1 LSRCLCAESAR
12 RFCWNG
18 YPADSTRSSCF
29 SLNLHMVTTDTTI
42 IQLLISYTMS
52 QQNMYHSC
60 SQGSKKTDSR
70 ACHACAWIRMQCQ
83 MKAEERRR
91 LSKVKVRAVKQAL
104 TKTRVEGEIQMDSI
118 EGAAKQI
125 ISSAGGAVID
135 KLGEVGRRVMK
146 SYGLSHDSPAVP
158 RMDAGQ
164 LALSD
169 LPKETLSTAFKTGDF
184 TDKQSNVLGEKDSV
198 DVCDLLARCKIPS
211 RLKVINWKTTDV
223 VGTDLLDKAMRDSG
237 GLPPLNVAPYEPA
250 KAAFI
255 ANRYFEFTNTAPSA
269 VSNFYEKWRG
279 SLKYTVEVLP
289 TTFHQGQL
297 YIAYVPCG
305 SGIPTT
311 TNFKQARNC
320 VGATIDLSKNN
331 RTELI
336 IPWNCDREY
345 ASLEI
350 SGGSKPEPG
359 KAIGSLQM
367 FVQNPLTGPAA
378 VTDNI
383 DINLWISVEDDFE
396 FISPTRSSFLVKVNG
411 AWQAGSEEIVKDDR
425 LGSEAVSRPSG
436 DEPSTTDA
444 VSRACNVQP
453 ANMTSIPQREYL
465 METGITW
472 TASQARNV
480 CIYRTSVA
488 TLLGQDELALT
499 GLFKYHQWYRGV
511 LELTLR
517 MNANP
522 FMTGMLAMFVI
533 PPNFSSAG
541 NTVAEAGTWFSENE
555 PTINQMGCVFYTPMS
570 NTTAVLRVPWNNF
583 KRIVDTSSIRSGSK
597 DLGEVCICVYNSL
610 KVGTSGSVS
619 LQGSLWG
626 RIIDPYIGLKRAVPV
641 SAAAISVEAE
651 LQGETGG
658 VDLNGEMQ
666 GNAESGDNRASDT
679 QLGVSSTSGR
689 LAPEE
694 TKGQSSYMQNRHM
707 NVKELLRRPD
717 FIVRM
722 IVGKSGDLN
731 RYKVLAPAGGY
742 GSGRTSTYLR
752 TLYRYWSGQWR
763 FTIANTADVLSKSL
777 FTATRTNEKVVKNTT
792 INEILDQRL
801 YFNGTVV
808 WKPYLESAVN
818 VAVPFYSDWAMLE
831 SLSTGAINPAT
842 SVSGGLKIGVDGTL
856 VTDNTGF
863 FTYDIFQS
871 IGDDFNLY
879 YPMPF
884 PPVRYDTVNPTSFE
898 SLGIVA
904 EEGEELVTELQG
916 GGNMEDKPIFEQMER
931 NRKLFEAEER
941 LAREQELTEEEL
953 RLHMLYFEVVSPEE
967 RERHDREILCRFHYA
982 RTGTKYWR
990 YASSMLNKTLIR
1002 HRIRH
1007 EAVRDLLREG
1017 IEANPGPTSG
1027 LGNSSEDDL
1036 NCVSLE
1042 ELDSII
1048 EECLSSV
1055 EEQGLVTQVTG
1066 FIRRVIDWIEKKV
1079 TKAAS
1084 FEIACRLEKYM
1095 TKIVNKVLPVVTWSL
1110 DFLGNLYVL
1119 MNAQSDVMKTVA
1131 MTSIAAK
1138 CVMAHAY
1145 GHDVLKQLTEVHGFR
1160 QALGADDVG
1169 KLAGSIATAVVAGA
1183 LAMFGANF
1191 LKSDE
1196 KSVRSLATF
1205 KAGEAMAT
1213 LSKINSGRKA
1223 VPELWA
1229 ACKSAVHVAITY
1241 ILLGRG
1247 ISDDW
1252 WAENEKKVIA
1262 WQKQWDQDSLNG
1274 LYSNNKAFGYT
1285 AEGSNY
1291 VRIAKLAE
1299 FAKEVRAKSVSIK
1312 GFPVTAVRTASAI
1325 LERFGQLEAAYTYA
1339 NGRMEPIGI
1348 WLEGDP
1354 GCGKSLM
1361 ATKILPFIVMKN
1373 VQLVKDYEECSR
1385 HVFSKPC
1392 DPDQKFMDGYLA
1404 QKWVMI
1410 DDFAAGTE
1418 DKDVL
1423 QIINLISIA
1432 NCPVNMAD
1440 IAEKK
1445 TLFTSLF
1452 VCATT
1457 NQRSVNVVNAVRDK
1471 SAIARRFPFCYHV
1484 TVAPTMAT
1492 PEGRIDM
1499 EKLNDELEKCN
1510 GDMSKLLDVAERT
1523 WYVTKINLLDGQ
1535 VERNG
1540 VSYRAMVHDICSKYL
1555 HKVNNSNRL
1564 EKVMATF
1571 QMGKEND
1578 DDDDDFDFGPGPD
1591 CDDVEER
1598 VPEMGSNASFWET
1611 IRKNKA
1617 VMKSIGSRPF
1627 DYIDRAEAR
1636 EWENMA
1642 ALADVGTHFVEW
1654 ERVYVDAESGPSE
1667 PKKLTQEAK
1676 DWIFNVR
1683 ANCENGDIEDFIARR
1698 LLRDVKN
1705 NLRVMGFGDWNE
1717 LATRSFDCRSDVFS
1731 LTEDGFRN
1739 ALGFCLRKQGGP
1751 MAEGK
1756 SWAGVIGHF
1765 LLKAGVAVAAYSVCY
1780 AIVRMI
1786 TRIVD
1791 RMMDRKEIQGPEY
1804 DRGVREKFRIAGP
1817 KPNKIRVKGQWQN
1830 GVPELTDVHKSIQR
1844 ALRWV
1849 QFRGDNSEPQ
1859 GIYALAIDNRTLLMP
1874 EHFVLLMKR
1883 ETDTNV
1889 FAEIEVV
1896 DKTGARRGFT
1906 PIKVD
1911 PANYEQLNDC
1921 LPFDGPRD
1929 LIVVKLVG
1937 TCVAHARSIRHLMIT
1952 RKELA
1957 RFKGRKFLC
1966 NFLHRDENR
1975 TGAAIIDL
1983 GDEITDHGVA
1993 AVRGVTATLTKRG
2006 DCGRP
2011 YVLANRG
2018 IKNPLAGL
2026 HIWGLISSGGVGVA
2040 LISREAF
2047 EEAESRV
2054 NNRTGPIKAVED
2066 LVIEEQGLVVTK
2078 ADSAWWT
2085 SDMEVLGAATWNGS
2099 IVERHQPVDTAFVRS
2114 GLVHAEW
2121 TDEFL
2126 PSSKK
2131 VIKNGDHLVHPLYA
2145 NAQKFCDNKQRVVP
2159 VRFHEDVVEFMKEK
2173 MGVLEKPFVLTEDEM
2188 INGVDEMQPVVLS
2201 TSCGFYQQDFVNGKK
2216 ELFEEIE
2223 GLPEGEPKRYR
2234 FSKEW
2239 YERKLTG
2246 PNKTLDELTKENTVR
2261 IQNWQQPVTIWTA
2274 TNKDELVKRMKAR
2287 SGKTRVFVQPT
2298 VDISLLIRKYFGRFI
2313 NEYKRRAGFNLCHG
2327 IGKDKERVWRAYWE
2341 GLNEVGDQ
2349 GFDVDYSNYDGT
2361 VSQNAVDAFLAVTD
2375 HAYGYRNMSERHSLV
2390 ESIVRSKLLVGRL
2403 LINKEQGNCSGSPI
2417 TDIFNSITN
2426 WYIILMTY
2434 RMCAPDDDEGRPVPM
2449 HYFDSDVRAITYG
2462 DDVICS
2468 VSERARSF
2476 FNRWSVAQTAGV
2488 LGMVVTSAAKNAEL
2502 VDMEPLSDLTFL
2514 KSAFVD
2520 RVSYMAAPLPIEV
2533 IHRELMWTRKENVGD
2548 VTILEQKVD
2557 AAMRF
2562 IAHHGKEAYDKLKNQ
2577 LASIGIETRGSFAD
2591 FERDMRDLQEL
2602 EVVDGPKYIQHWPD
2616 MFMAFDVDQ
2625 RENLNWCD
2633 PTVVGVDDEIDYL

>member
-1 LSRCLCAESAR
+1 
-12 RFCWNG
+12 
-18 YPADSTRSSCF
+18 
-29 SLNLHMVTTDTTI
+29 MVTTFYTT
-42 IQLLISYTMS
+42 LLRLFSTMS
-52 QQNMYHSC
+52 QQNVYHSC
-60 SQGSKKTDSR
+60 AQGSGKTDAR
-70 ACHACAWIRMQCQ
+70 ACQACSWRRMQCQ
-83 MKAEERRR
+83 MRAEERRR
-91 LSKVKVRAVKQAL
+91 LSKVKVRAVKQAM
-104 TKTRVEGEIQMDSI
+104 TVEKVDGELQMDSI

-184 TDKQSNVLGEKDSV
+184 TDKQETVLGEDASI
-198 DVCDLLARCKIPS
+198 DVCDLLARCKMPS
-211 RLKVINWKTTDV
+211 RLKVIRWTTTDV
-223 VGTDLLDKAMRDSG
+223 VGTDLLARAMTESG
-237 GLPPLNVAPYEPA
+237 GIPPLNVAPYEPA
-250 KAAFI
+250 QVDI
-255 ANRYFEFTNTAPSA
+255 IGSRYFEFTNTAPSA

-305 SGIPTT
+305 SGIPTAT
-311 TNFKQARNC
+311 TFKQARNC

-331 RTELI
+331 KTELI
-336 IPWNCDREY
+336 VPWNSDREY
-345 ASLEI
+345 DSLEI
-350 SGGSKPEPG
+350 SGGSVQLPG
-359 KAIGSLQM
+359 KATGCLQM

-378 VTDNI
+378 VTDQI

-396 FISPTRSSFLVKVNG
+396 FISPTRSAFLVKVNG
-411 AWQAGSEEIVKDDR
+411 AWQAGSEEVVKDDR
-425 LGSEAVSRPSG
+425 LGTEAVSRPSG
-436 DEPSTTDA
+436 DVPSTNDA
-444 VSRACNVQP
+444 VSRACNVEP

-465 METGITW
+465 MDTGITW
-472 TASQARNV
+472 TASNPRGV
-480 CIYRTSVA
+480 CIYRKSVA

-522 FMTGMLAMFVI
+522 FMTGMLAMFVL

-541 NTVAEAGTWFSENE
+541 NNAGDAGLWYREIQ

-583 KRIVDTSSIRSGSK
+583 KRIIDTSSIRSGSK
-597 DLGEVCICVYNSL
+597 DLGEVCICVYNNL
-610 KVGTSGSVS
+610 RVAASGSNTI
-619 LQGSLWG
+619 QGSLWG

-641 SAAAISVEAE
+641 TAGAVTVDAE
-651 LQGETGG
+651 QQGETGG
-658 VDLNGEMQ
+658 VQPNGEMQ

-694 TKGQSSYMQNRHM
+694 TTGQGSYMRNRHM

-722 IVGKSGDLN
+722 NVNTNNELK
-731 RYKVLAPAGGY
+731 RYRVLVPSGGY
-742 GSGRTSTYLR
+742 GQGRTSAYLR

-763 FTIANTADVLSKSL
+763 FTIANTADVLSKTL
-777 FTATRTNEKVVKNTT
+777 MTATRTTTKVAKQTT
-792 INEILDQRL
+792 ITELLDQRL

-808 WKPYLESAVN
+808 WKPFLESAVN

-831 SLSTGAINPAT
+831 SLSTGPINAET
-842 SVSGGLKIGVDGTL
+842 SVCGGLKIGVDGTL
-856 VTDNTGF
+856 ITDQTGF
-863 FTYDIFQS
+863 FEYDIYQS

-879 YPMPF
+879 FPMPF
-884 PPVRYDTVNPTSFE
+884 PPVRYDTVNPT
-898 SLGIVA
+898 LA
-904 EEGEELVTELQG
+904 EVLDDVEEEPEDLEIELQG
-916 GGNMEDKPIFEQMER
+916 GGNVSDEPIFEQMER
-931 NRKLFEAEER
+931 NRRLFEEEER
-941 LAREQELTEEEL
+941 QARENPLTEEEW
-953 RLHMLYFEVVSPEE
+953 RLHELYRKIVPEE
-967 RERHDREILCRFHYA
+967 ERKRYDREVFCRFTYA
-982 RTGTKYWR
+982 RTGTKYWK
-990 YASSMLNKTLIR
+990 YAAGMLNQTLIR
-1002 HRIRH
+1002 HRIQH

-1027 LGNSSEDDL
+1027 LGNSSEEDL
-1036 NCVSLE
+1036 NCVNLE

-1119 MNAQSDVMKTVA
+1119 MNAESDVMKTVA

-1160 QALGADDVG
+1160 QALGVDDIA
-1169 KLAGSIATAVVAGA
+1169 KLAGAIATAVVAGA

-1196 KSVRSLATF
+1196 KSVRSLAAF

-1223 VPELWA
+1223 VPELWT

-1252 WAENEKKVIA
+1252 WTENEKKVVA
-1262 WQKQWDQDSLNG
+1262 WQRQWDQDSVDG

-1285 AEGSNY
+1285 ADGSNY
-1291 VRIAKLAE
+1291 MRISRLAE

-1312 GFPVTAVRTASAI
+1312 GFPVTAIRTASAI
-1325 LERFGQLEAAYTYA
+1325 LERFGQLETAYTYA
-1339 NGRMEPIGI
+1339 NGRIEPVGI

-1354 GCGKSLM
+1354 GCGKSFM
-1361 ATKILPFIVMKN
+1361 ATKILPFIVMRK
-1373 VQLVKDYEECSR
+1373 VELVKDYPEAMR

-1484 TVAPTMAT
+1484 SVRPEMAT
-1492 PEGRIDM
+1492 DRGKIDM
-1499 EKLNDELEKCN
+1499 SKFNAELEKCN
-1510 GDMSKLLDVAERT
+1510 GEMSKLLDVAERT
-1523 WYVTKINLLDGQ
+1523 WSITKINLLDGA
-1535 VERNG
+1535 VERHDT
-1540 VSYRAMVHDICSKYL
+1540 SYRAMVHDVCARYEF
-1555 HKVNNSNRL
+1555 KVTNSDRL
-1564 EKVMATF
+1564 EKVLATF
-1571 QMGKEND
+1571 QMGKENKD
-1578 DDDDDFDFGPGPD
+1578 DDDDSDFDYGPGPE
-1591 CDDVEER
+1591 DDKDLESF

-1611 IRKNKA
+1611 IKKNKA
-1617 VMKSIGSRPF
+1617 VLKSIGSKPIGR
-1627 DYIDRAEAR
+1627 IDRIEAR

-1642 ALADVGTHFVEW
+1642 GLADVGTQFVEW
-1654 ERVYVDAESGPSE
+1654 ERVYVDAEVGPSTQQ
-1667 PKKLTQEAK
+1667 PLTAEAK
-1676 DWIFNVR
+1676 DWIFSVR
-1683 ANCENGDIEDFIARR
+1683 ANREKGEIEDFIARR

-1705 NLRVMGFGDWNE
+1705 NLRAMGHADWNT
-1717 LATRSFDCRSDVFS
+1717 LATSSFDCRGQDFT
-1731 LTEDGFRN
+1731 LNENGFRN
-1739 ALGFCLRKQGGP
+1739 ALGFCLRNQGGP
-1751 MAEGK
+1751 MAEGS

-1765 LLKAGVAVAAYSVCY
+1765 LIKAGVAVAAYAVCH
-1780 AIVRMI
+1780 AIIKMI
-1786 TRIVD
+1786 NRIVD
-1791 RMMDRKEIQGPEY
+1791 RMMERKDVQGPEY
-1804 DRGVREKFRIAGP
+1804 DRGVRETFRKAGP
-1817 KPNKIRVKGQWQN
+1817 KPNTIRVKGQWHS
-1830 GVPELTDVHKSIQR
+1830 GRPEMTDVHKSIQR
-1844 ALRWV
+1844 SMRWI

-1859 GIYALAIDNRTLLMP
+1859 GLYAIAIDNRTLLMP
-1874 EHFVLLMKR
+1874 EHFIQLMKR
-1883 ETDTNV
+1883 ENDENV

-1896 DKTGARRGFT
+1896 DRDGERRGFT
-1906 PIKVD
+1906 PVKLD
-1911 PANYEQLNDC
+1911 PANYEQISDT

-1929 LIVVKLVG
+1929 LVVVKLVG
-1937 TCVAHARSIRHLMIT
+1937 TCVAHARNIRHLMIT
-1952 RKELA
+1952 RKELR
-1957 RFKGRKFLC
+1957 RFAGRKFLC
-1966 NFLHRDENR
+1966 NFMHRDEDKVDS
-1975 TGAAIIDL
+1975 AVIDL
-1983 GDEITDHGVA
+1983 DSQITDHGVK
-1993 AVRGVTATLTKRG
+1993 AVRGVTSKLTKRG

-2011 YVLANRG
+2011 YVFANRG
-2018 IKNPLAGL
+2018 IKNPLVGL
-2026 HIWGLISSGGVGVA
+2026 HIWGLLATGGVGIA

-2047 EEAESRV
+2047 DEAEGHISGRISI
-2054 NNRTGPIKAVED
+2054 IKAVED
-2066 LVIEEQGLVVTK
+2066 LDVEEQGFTIAK
-2078 ADSAWWT
+2078 ADSKWWT
-2085 SDMEVLGAATWNGS
+2085 SDMEVIGAATWNGS
-2099 IVERHQPVDTAFVRS
+2099 MVERHQPVDTAFVRS
-2114 GLVHAEW
+2114 GLVHDSW
-2121 TDEFL
+2121 TDDFL

-2131 VIKNGDHLVHPLYA
+2131 VVKNGDFLVHPLYA
-2145 NAQKFCDNKQRVVP
+2145 NAQKFCDNKQRIVP
-2159 VRFHEDVVEFMKEK
+2159 IRFHEDVVEFMKEK
-2173 MGVLEKPFVLTEDEM
+2173 MGVLKEPHVLTEDEM

-2201 TSCGFYQQDFVNGKK
+2201 TSCGFYQQDFANGKK
-2216 ELFEEIE
+2216 ELFDLIE
-2223 GLPEGEPKRYR
+2223 DIPEGEPNRYK
-2234 FSKEW
+2234 FSKVW
-2239 YERKLTG
+2239 YEKKLTG
-2246 PNKTLDELTKENTVR
+2246 PNKTLSELMEENTER
-2261 IQNWQQPVTIWTA
+2261 IKNWQQPVTIWTA

-2327 IGKDKERVWRAYWE
+2327 IGKDKERVWKAYWD

-2375 HAYGYRNMSERHSLV
+2375 HAYGYRNMAERHSLV

-2434 RMCAPDDDEGRPVPM
+2434 RMCAPDETEGHRVPM
-2449 HYFDSDVRAITYG
+2449 FHFDADVRAITYG

-2476 FNRWSVAQTAGV
+2476 FTRWSVAQTAGV
-2488 LGMVVTSAAKNAEL
+2488 LGMVVTSAAKDAEML
-2502 VDMEPLSDLTFL
+2502 EMEPLENLTFL

-2520 RVSYMAAPLPIEV
+2520 RKSYMAAPLPIEV
-2533 IHRELMWTRKENVGD
+2533 IHRELMWTRKENIGD
-2548 VTILEQKVD
+2548 MTILEQKVD

-2562 IAHHGKEAYDKLKNQ
+2562 IAHHGKEAYEKLKNE
-2577 LASIGIETRGSFAD
+2577 LGSIGVVTRGSFAD

-2602 EVVDGPKYIQHWPD
+2602 EQVDGPKYIQHWPD
-2616 MFMAFDVDQ
+2616 VFMAFDVDQ
-2625 RENLNWCD
+2625 RENLDWCD
-2633 PTVVGVDDEIDYL
+2633 PTIIGIDDEIDYL